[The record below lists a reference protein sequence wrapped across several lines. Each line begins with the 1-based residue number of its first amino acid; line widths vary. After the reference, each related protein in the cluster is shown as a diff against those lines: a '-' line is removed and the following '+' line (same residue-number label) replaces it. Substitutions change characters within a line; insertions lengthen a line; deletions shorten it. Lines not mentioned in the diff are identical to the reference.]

1 MKQFQRWARRLRVNL
16 ARSWALT
23 TRTHGQ
29 YFITIFVFIGIG
41 IFAALHTMISMMIT
55 SIEYKQTGYLDLY
68 LENTNICWR
77 NESLNQGTNDA
88 WNTRL
93 LHLNCN
99 QFQSLH
105 ELINHIE
112 KLKNQTLVENPI
124 HREIASKTGEIQS
137 TNFIEESGRA
147 IRKDRR
153 FIFHGNCSHIFE
165 PHSERRKDILSLPI
179 DAASCYAISPSSANK
194 IFSLSSFSS
203 SSHQHYRCLPSFL
216 IIGAMKSGT
225 GELMKWLN
233 LHPFLQVGNGFEYY
247 ERRQQLLEPQTYSS
261 SSKNS
266 LLETKNLKEVH
277 YFSKFLSSHR
287 HHNQLHQHPNSS
299 DHRSQPSSA
308 SHAHLYEPPSGPH
321 LSSMEKWSMLS
332 EYLNYFPEFTHD
344 EAESIYTFEKSPDYI
359 RNSAILSLISE
370 VLPSIKL
377 ILQLRNPAIRAL
389 SEFQHHCRKKR
400 FIKLLSDVSVNNR
413 TYFKGN
419 VLKNSFQL
427 KDFHNLDGIEEHF
440 IVPDE
445 VSNHSAS
452 FKTSDSYNPHQQHQN
467 HDRFTVNSKDLPINA
482 FISLPYPC
490 SVSDM
495 MTYFTQFDSLYSAKS
510 TLIASSISNNP
521 LKKNDSLIQ
530 TEGLKQKNAEDSR
543 HKSNG
548 KKKLEKGGRRLRN
561 QSAIQNAAPEK
572 VEIISNTS
580 QVNSTHPNLPDHLN
594 NRKHENLKNQGP
606 VHLYHA
612 SREQG
617 LKPLFIPASQ
627 HEKYPKEIFN
637 GLYYNQLHFLFQ
649 K

>member
-55 SIEYKQTGYLDLY
+55 NIEYKQTGYLDLY

-77 NESLNQGTNDA
+77 NESLNHETNDA
-88 WNTRL
+88 WKTRL

-105 ELINHIE
+105 ELFVHIE
-112 KLKNQTLVENPI
+112 KLKNQTLRENPI
-124 HREIASKTGEIQS
+124 HRREIASKTS
-137 TNFIEESGRA
+137 VNFIEESARA
-147 IRKDRR
+147 IRKDQR
-153 FIFHGNCSHIFE
+153 FAFHGNCSHIFE
-165 PHSERRKDILSLPI
+165 PHSGRRKDIVSSPI
-179 DAASCYAISPSSANK
+179 DAASCYAISPSTVNK
-194 IFSLSSFSS
+194 IFSLSSLSS
-203 SSHQHYRCLPSFL
+203 SSHQRYRCLPSFL

-247 ERRQQLLEPQTYSS
+247 ERRQQLLEPQIYSS
-261 SSKNS
+261 VAKNS

-287 HHNQLHQHPNSS
+287 NHNQLHQHANSS
-299 DHRSQPSSA
+299 EPRSQPSS
-308 SHAHLYEPPSGPH
+308 SPYAHFYAPPSGPY
-321 LSSMEKWSMLS
+321 LSSMEKWSILS

-377 ILQLRNPAIRAL
+377 LLQLRNPAIRAL

-452 FKTSDSYNPHQQHQN
+452 FTTSDSFYPHQQHQN

-490 SVSDM
+490 SVGDM
-495 MTYFTQFDSLYSAKS
+495 MTYFTQFDSSFNAKS
-510 TLIASSISNNP
+510 PLSASSTSNNT
-521 LKKNDSLIQ
+521 LKKNESLIQ
-530 TEGLKQKNAEDSR
+530 TERWKQKNGEDSKS
-543 HKSNG
+543 KSNG
-548 KKKLEKGGRRLRN
+548 KKNLGKERRRLRN
-561 QSAIQNAAPEK
+561 QSSMRKDTTKMHERTN
-572 VEIISNTS
+572 NTS
-580 QVNSTHPNLPDHLN
+580 QINSTRTNLPNHLN
-594 NRKHENLKNQGP
+594 NHKPENLKNQSL
-606 VHLYHA
+606 VHLHHI
-612 SREQG
+612 SHEHV
-617 LKPLFIPASQ
+617 LSPLFIPASQ

-637 GLYYNQLHFLFQ
+637 GFYYNQLHFLFQ